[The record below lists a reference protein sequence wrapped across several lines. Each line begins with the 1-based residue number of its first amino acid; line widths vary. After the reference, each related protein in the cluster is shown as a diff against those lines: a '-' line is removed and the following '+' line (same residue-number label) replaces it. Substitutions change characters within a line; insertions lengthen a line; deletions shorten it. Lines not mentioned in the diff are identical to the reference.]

1 MRHCAPRSISG
12 QQISNSIISQV
23 MYLPLC
29 RKPRTRTTTLTL
41 PPGLVGGEGAIGT
54 ITDSLDLSD
63 GVEAEDGVGAREGSG

>member
-1 MRHCAPRSISG
+1 
-12 QQISNSIISQV
+12 

-29 RKPRTRTTTLTL
+29 RKPRTRTTTLTF

-54 ITDSLDLSD
+54 TIDSLDLSD

>member
-1 MRHCAPRSISG
+1 VHHAPTLGNKLVNNIT
-12 QQISNSIISQV
+12 SQV
-23 MYLPLC
+23 MCLPRC

-41 PPGLVGGEGAIGT
+41 PPGLIGGEGAIGT